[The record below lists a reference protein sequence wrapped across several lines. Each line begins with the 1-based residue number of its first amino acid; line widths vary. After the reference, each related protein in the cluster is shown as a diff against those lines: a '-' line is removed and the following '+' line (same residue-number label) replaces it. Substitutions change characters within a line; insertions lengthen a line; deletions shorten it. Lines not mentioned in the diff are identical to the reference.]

1 MEAMRESW
9 TDDRMDDLV
18 RRLDAGFA
26 QVHEDIAEL
35 RADNKE
41 LRREMATFDG
51 DRRAEM
57 GHLASREEL
66 HAEIQAVRSEMREGF
81 DKVDER
87 FDKVDERFDKVD
99 ERFEKVDERF
109 EKVDER
115 FERIDARFDQV
126 IATFNR
132 RFDTLILTLIAAM
145 IAAAVTLIGS

>member
-1 MEAMRESW
+1 MTLFWQFTNTPPQHLVYSGIIMEAMRESW

-18 RRLDAGFA
+18 KRVDTGFA

-87 FDKVDERFDKVD
+87 FD
-99 ERFEKVDERF
+99 
-109 EKVDER
+109 
-115 FERIDARFDQV
+115 QV

-145 IAAAVTLIGS
+145 IAAAATLIGAAAT